1 MVGVPHPLYGEMV
14 WAFVVCQSEDAVQLK
29 DVMKHC
35 RVELANYM
43 VPDQVTFVPEIPKK
57 PGVGKVDTGAMK
69 AMAQK
74 ELDSILGAKN
84 G

>member
-1 MVGVPHPLYGEMV
+1 MV
-14 WAFVVCQSEDAVQLK
+14 WAFIVRQSEDAVQLK
-29 DVMKHC
+29 DVMRHC

-57 PGVGKVDTGAMK
+57 PGVGKVDIDAMR
-69 AMAQK
+69 AMAQQ
-74 ELDSILGAKN
+74 ELNAIAGAQN